1 MTFLSNILIEKEKE
15 VKILKEQ
22 YQQQNYRNIKQ
33 EKSMYQTF
41 MESSTMNII
50 AEIKRASPSKGEI
63 NVEVNPVEQA
73 EQYATYGA
81 NAISVLTD
89 TPFFKGSIE
98 DLRVV
103 RNTVDLPILCKD
115 FIIEEIQIN
124 RAKDYGANVVLLI
137 AAALPKQRLKELF
150 DYAYSI
156 DLEVLLEVHNETELM
171 IALEI
176 GAKIIGINNRD
187 LKTFTVDLSVTQE
200 LAKLVNRND
209 ILLIG
214 ESGIRNRE
222 DVEKMMEAGVRGV
235 LVGETLMRSE
245 NLKETLKD
253 LKIEFK

>member
-171 IALEI
+171 IALEV
-176 GAKIIGINNRD
+176 GAKILGINNRD

>member
-171 IALEI
+171 IALEV

>member
-1 MTFLSNILIEKEKE
+1 VTFLSNILIEKEKE

-171 IALEI
+171 IALEV
-176 GAKIIGINNRD
+176 GAKILGINNRD